1 MAAAKGMRLRRCV
14 IGVGLLTASVAVP
27 LASAAPDEAA
37 HGAMHGYSPGHRGN
51 WFSQQHAVG
60 AFMAMDTFFAVRP
73 VHAIIPSAWVAAA
86 TSVRAADVFL
96 QPGTATRYFG
106 YGYQTW
112 ISPERLGFA
121 LIGVRGQ
128 AIYVH
133 PRLKLVMVQTAVW
146 PRSSDPALARQRD
159 ALWRELVRAAFTV

>member
-86 TSVRAADVFL
+86 TSVREW
-96 QPGTATRYFG
+96 PSPTR
-106 YGYQTW
+106 
-112 ISPERLGFA
+112 P
-121 LIGVRGQ
+121 
-128 AIYVH
+128 
-133 PRLKLVMVQTAVW
+133 
-146 PRSSDPALARQRD
+146 
-159 ALWRELVRAAFTV
+159 